1 VRFAN
6 GGTVCRYGARAFG
19 GSPKSRVRYAG
30 LAGWF
35 LSKKPPHEDRGAENQ
50 ASRGEFAHPPETEQK
65 ARVDRAAHRPE
76 MVENRLKNMPLSSVP
91 VIIENPTI

>member
-1 VRFAN
+1 LQKAARFAASVRARSAVAEEPRPVRRP
-6 GGTVCRYGARAFG
+6 GGVV
-19 GSPKSRVRYAG
+19 PVRKAD
-30 LAGWF
+30 
-35 LSKKPPHEDRGAENQ
+35 HEDRGAENQ
-50 ASRGEFAHPPETEQK
+50 ATRGEFADPPGTEQK